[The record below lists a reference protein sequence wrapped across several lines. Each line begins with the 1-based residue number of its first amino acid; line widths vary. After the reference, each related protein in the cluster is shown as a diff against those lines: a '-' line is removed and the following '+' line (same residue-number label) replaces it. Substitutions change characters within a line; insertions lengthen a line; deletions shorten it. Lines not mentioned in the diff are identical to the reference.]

1 MSMWMTMDK
10 GELDESK
17 MMSPKKDAL
26 LSSESCAGYQTT
38 LTRDGLAIN
47 EGGDIIYMERGSGSK
62 LQALKHGGSDVYIR
76 MALKDAP
83 KDKYAGRF
91 DPTPVQVNYIGHNP
105 NRKLDIGEGD
115 CDRDSDCKEGL
126 KCGQRNGF
134 EQLPG
139 LTGFEKMEVKGKEPE
154 GNGDYCYDPDYYN
167 KAAQSD
173 P

>member
-1 MSMWMTMDK
+1 MTMDK

-17 MMSPKKDAL
+17 VSSPKKDAL

-38 LTRDGLAIN
+38 LTREGLAIN

-62 LQALKHGGSDVYIR
+62 LQALKHDGSDVYIR

-91 DPTPVQVNYIGHNP
+91 DPTPVQVNYIGHN
-105 NRKLDIGEGD
+105 NHKRKLDIGEGD
-115 CDRDSDCKEGL
+115 CDRDSECKKGL

-134 EQLPG
+134 E
-139 LTGFEKMEVKGKEPE
+139 
-154 GNGDYCYDPDYYN
+154 
-167 KAAQSD
+167 
-173 P
+173 